1 MEVTDLL
8 KSVPFFKAGKK
19 KQESSPESKV
29 LSESTPFFVKESYKT
44 LRTNLAFS
52 MPNQEHR
59 IVLITSAY
67 VSEGKSTSCLN
78 TAITF
83 AETGAKVCVVDC
95 DLRKPNVA
103 RLCAQKG
110 SPGLS
115 NVLAGFQELE
125 NVVRKEVYPNLDV
138 LFSGDI
144 PPNPAELLESEAMD
158 TVLHTLAKQY
168 DYVFLDTPPVNVVTD
183 AVPLTAKV
191 DGVLLVVYYQKTTK
205 TELSKAIAQLEFV
218 KAKILGV
225 LLNDIKT
232 EKRSYGKNGGCKYY
246 KHYSHTP
253 KPSVPGVKNHD

>member
-95 DLRKPNVA
+95 DL
-103 RLCAQKG
+103 
-110 SPGLS
+110 
-115 NVLAGFQELE
+115 
-125 NVVRKEVYPNLDV
+125 
-138 LFSGDI
+138 
-144 PPNPAELLESEAMD
+144 
-158 TVLHTLAKQY
+158 
-168 DYVFLDTPPVNVVTD
+168 
-183 AVPLTAKV
+183 
-191 DGVLLVVYYQKTTK
+191 
-205 TELSKAIAQLEFV
+205 
-218 KAKILGV
+218 
-225 LLNDIKT
+225 
-232 EKRSYGKNGGCKYY
+232 
-246 KHYSHTP
+246 
-253 KPSVPGVKNHD
+253 